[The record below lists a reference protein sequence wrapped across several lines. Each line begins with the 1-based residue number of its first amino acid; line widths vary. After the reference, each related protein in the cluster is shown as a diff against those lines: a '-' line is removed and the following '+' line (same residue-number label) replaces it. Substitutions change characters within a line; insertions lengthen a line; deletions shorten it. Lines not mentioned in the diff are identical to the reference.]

1 MTEPNHATATD
12 VAETEEAPA
21 GVSWPSLPS
30 EPATQSSAAQD
41 PAISSLLDRLGALP
55 GMPVSGHGAVY
66 AGLHD
71 DLMEALNEDVTGHD
85 NATGDLPS

>member
-1 MTEPNHATATD
+1 
-12 VAETEEAPA
+12 
-21 GVSWPSLPS
+21 
-30 EPATQSSAAQD
+30 
-41 PAISSLLDRLGALP
+41 
-55 GMPVSGHGAVY
+55 MPVSGHGAVY